1 MVLVNFSVSSQGNA
15 TWVILATT
23 ICCMHEEERIFPW
36 KYILGRVSVIK
47 VISSYLEFKGYSAV
61 QDWTVCY
68 RSWFVGHKSATGS
81 TDSTQT
87 PHYIDHVYLDR
98 LFLLSNLT
106 WRRIRRTLV
115 TAGLTGMDPNVK
127 ICIYGD
133 CNAMLLFSYFSEN
146 KSRLLFCFWDTFA
159 RRVLV

>member
-1 MVLVNFSVSSQGNA
+1 MGNSCNHDLLHA
-15 TWVILATT
+15 RGGEDLAK
-23 ICCMHEEERIFPW
+23 IYLYIF
-36 KYILGRVSVIK
+36 VSVIT
-47 VISSYLEFKGYSAV
+47 VISSYLEFKDYSTIH
-61 QDWTVCY
+61 DWTVCY

-98 LFLLSNLT
+98 LFLRSNLT
-106 WRRIRRTLV
+106 WRGAHV

-133 CNAMLLFSYFSEN
+133 CNAMLLFSYISEN

-159 RRVLV
+159 GRVLV